1 MVENIVNDLQL
12 YKHFL
17 GMLFRSQAQYKVN
30 VVVDICASFAVTSL
44 EFVAVLI
51 YFGQIP
57 SMLGWNV
64 GEVAM
69 LYAIMSISFGFAEMF
84 GAGIDAFSDTIRLGE
99 FDRILLRPVGSFMQ
113 VLGSEFRLRRLG
125 RITQGG
131 MTFVIALRLLPGLH
145 WTAAKVVALLVGIAS
160 GSVMFMS
167 VLVLGAT
174 LCFWTVETTELIN
187 ILSYGG
193 RDMLSYPLTI
203 YHRLMQGFF
212 LFVIPLA
219 FGSFFPASYLL
230 GKPLPFGLPGEI
242 VFAAPLLA
250 LAFAMV
256 SRVIWQF
263 GVRHYQST
271 GS

>member
-1 MVENIVNDLQL
+1 MIENIANDLRL

-17 GMLFRSQAQYKVN
+17 VMLLRSQAQYKVN
-30 VVVDICASFAVTSL
+30 VVIDIFSSFAVTSL
-44 EFVAVLI
+44 EFVAVLV
-51 YFGQIP
+51 YFGRIS
-57 SMLGWNV
+57 SMLGWSV

-69 LYAIMSISFGFAEMF
+69 LYSVMSISFGIAEMF
-84 GAGIDAFSDTIRLGE
+84 GAGIDAFADTVRLGE
-99 FDRILLRPVGSFMQ
+99 FDRIMLRPVGSFMQ
-113 VLGSEFRLRRLG
+113 VLGSDFRLRRLG
-125 RITQGG
+125 RISQSC
-131 MTFVIALRLLPGLH
+131 MTFVIALHLLPAFH
-145 WTAAKVVALLVGIAS
+145 WTAVKVVAMVIGIAS
-160 GSVMFMS
+160 GSIMFMS
-167 VLVLGAT
+167 VLILGAT

-203 YHRLMQGFF
+203 YHQLMQRFF
-212 LFVIPLA
+212 LFVMPLA
-219 FGSFFPASYLL
+219 FGSFVPTCYLL
-230 GKPLPFGLPGEI
+230 GKPLPFGLPGEV

-256 SRVIWQF
+256 SRITWQF

>member
-69 LYAIMSISFGFAEMF
+69 LYAIMSIGFGLAEMF

-113 VLGSEFRLRRLG
+113 VLGSDFRLRRLG

-145 WTAAKVVALLVGIAS
+145 WTAAKVVALLIGIAS
-160 GSVMFMS
+160 GSVMFMC

-174 LCFWTVETTELIN
+174 LC
-187 ILSYGG
+187 
-193 RDMLSYPLTI
+193 
-203 YHRLMQGFF
+203 
-212 LFVIPLA
+212 
-219 FGSFFPASYLL
+219 
-230 GKPLPFGLPGEI
+230 
-242 VFAAPLLA
+242 
-250 LAFAMV
+250 
-256 SRVIWQF
+256 
-263 GVRHYQST
+263 
-271 GS
+271 

>member
-1 MVENIVNDLQL
+1 
-12 YKHFL
+12 
-17 GMLFRSQAQYKVN
+17 
-30 VVVDICASFAVTSL
+30 
-44 EFVAVLI
+44 
-51 YFGQIP
+51 
-57 SMLGWNV
+57 
-64 GEVAM
+64 
-69 LYAIMSISFGFAEMF
+69 
-84 GAGIDAFSDTIRLGE
+84 
-99 FDRILLRPVGSFMQ
+99 LLRPVGSFMQ
-113 VLGSEFRLRRLG
+113 VLGSDFRLRRLG

-145 WTAAKVVALLVGIAS
+145 WTAAKVVALLIGIAS
-160 GSVMFMS
+160 GSVMFMC

-203 YHRLMQGFF
+203 YHRLMQRFF

-219 FGSFFPASYLL
+219 FGSFVPACYLL